1 MRSFLALY
9 FSFLLA
15 AGAQQVG
22 QNAAASGAAATFQS
36 STQLVI
42 ETVSVKGKDGKP
54 IDNLSA
60 KDFTV
65 TEDGVPQTIRFFE
78 YQKLQDTTPDVPS
91 ASESAGAAP
100 LPKLPKSQITP
111 EAPGNVKYQ
120 DHRLL

>member
-1 MRSFLALY
+1 MMRSFLALY

-22 QNAAASGAAATFQS
+22 QNAASPSGATATFQS
-36 STQLVI
+36 NTQLVI

-60 KDFTV
+60 KDFNV
-65 TEDGVPQTIRFFE
+65 TEEGVPQTIRFFE
-78 YQKLQDTTPDVPS
+78 YQKLQDTTPDDPS
-91 ASESAGAAP
+91 TSQSPGAAP

-111 EAPGNVKYQ
+111 EAPGN
-120 DHRLL
+120 

>member
-9 FSFLLA
+9 FSFLLS

-22 QNAAASGAAATFQS
+22 PNAASPSGAAATFQS
-36 STQLVI
+36 NTQLVI
-42 ETVSVKGKDGKP
+42 ETVSVKSKDGKP
-54 IDNLSA
+54 LENLSA

-78 YQKLQDTTPDVPS
+78 YQKLQDTAADVP
-91 ASESAGAAP
+91 ASSQSAGAAP

-111 EAPGNVKYQ
+111 E
-120 DHRLL
+120 